1 MNSLDYLIKKFS
13 SLPGIGKKSAARIA
27 YYLLKCDKNI
37 SIALSDSIRDAV
49 EKIKNCKTCGSYTED
64 DVCEICSDS
73 FRDKTVICVVEMPYD
88 IPVIESTGVFRGMY
102 HVLMGHISPIEGIG
116 PEQLNLKQLFARV
129 GEGDATEIIIATNPS
144 VEGDT
149 TALYIQKLLSGRDI
163 KITRLASGLP
173 VGGDLEYTDRLTL
186 VRSIQGRLSL

>member
-37 SIALSDSIRDAV
+37 SVALSDSIRDAV
-49 EKIKNCKTCGSYTED
+49 EKIKNCKICGSYTED

-116 PEQLNLKQLFARV
+116 PEQLNLKQLFTRI
-129 GEGDATEIIIATNPS
+129 GEVDITEIIIATNPS

-149 TALYIQKLLSGRDI
+149 TALYIQKLLSGRDL